1 MPVSTH
7 LTIEELAESIS
18 IVVNEIERYYE
29 YYYCPKDFKDFNP
42 SISEDNFKI
51 LQKCIN
57 LIPHDRNTR
66 VSRLAFISFYY
77 LVVVS
82 EYYVKIRPRNI
93 NFRYELEEYNRM
105 FMDVSF
111 SNEEWASN
119 IRRLV
124 YKFD

>member
-18 IVVNEIERYYE
+18 IVVNEIKRYYE
-29 YYYCPKDFKDFNP
+29 YYCLKDFKDFNP

-105 FMDVSF
+105 FMELSF

>member
-29 YYYCPKDFKDFNP
+29 YYCPKDFKDFNP

-51 LQKCIN
+51 LEKCIN

-66 VSRLAFISFYY
+66 VSRLALISFYY

-82 EYYVKIRPRNI
+82 EYYVKIKPRNI
-93 NFRYELEEYNRM
+93 NFRYELKEYNRM

-119 IRRLV
+119 VRRLV

>member
-1 MPVSTH
+1 MNVSTH

-18 IVVNEIERYYE
+18 IVVNEIERYYK
-29 YYYCPKDFKDFNP
+29 YYFPKDFKDFNS

-51 LQKCIN
+51 LQKCIK
-57 LIPHDRNTR
+57 LIPHVRNTR
-66 VSRLAFISFYY
+66 VSKLALISFYY

-82 EYYVKIRPRNI
+82 EYYVKINPANI
-93 NFRYELEEYNRM
+93 NCSYELEEYNRM
-105 FMDVSF
+105 FMELSF

-119 IRRLV
+119 VRRLV

>member
-1 MPVSTH
+1 MNVSTH

-18 IVVNEIERYYE
+18 IVVNEIERYYK
-29 YYYCPKDFKDFNP
+29 YYFPKDFKDFNS
-42 SISEDNFKI
+42 SISEYNFKI
-51 LQKCIN
+51 LKKCIN

-66 VSRLAFISFYY
+66 VSQLAVISFYY

-82 EYYVKIRPRNI
+82 EYYVKINPANI
-93 NFRYELEEYNRM
+93 SCSYELEEYNRM

-119 IRRLV
+119 VRRLV

>member
-1 MPVSTH
+1 MNVSTH

-18 IVVNEIERYYE
+18 IVVNEIERYYK
-29 YYYCPKDFKDFNP
+29 YYFPKDFKDFNS

-66 VSRLAFISFYY
+66 VSRLALISFYY

-82 EYYVKIRPRNI
+82 EYYVKIKPRNI

-119 IRRLV
+119 VRRLV